1 MTDATPGASGPQA
14 LLIRSAIRARGM
26 VVALAMLVAGYGAY
40 SLTRIKYDVFPE
52 FAPPQVSIQT
62 EAPGLAPEQVEL
74 LVTRPIETA
83 INGMSGVE
91 SLRSASIEGLSVVTV
106 IFGPR
111 SDIYRD
117 RQLVAERLALAAGQ
131 LPQGIA
137 APAMTPLTSS
147 TSTVLIIGLTSGRL
161 SLMDLRTLADW
172 TVRRRLLSVP
182 GVAKVS
188 VFGGEVKSLQIQ
200 VHPEA
205 LVRFGIGLD
214 EVVAAARRATGT
226 RGAGFV
232 DTANQRLTLNT
243 SGQSLNSEE
252 VGSTVLRA
260 NSGGSLTLGDVATV
274 AAAPEPR
281 VSGAT
286 IMGRPG
292 VMVMIGQQFG
302 SNTVEVTRRIEAAL
316 DELNP
321 SLERAGAKLDG
332 NLFRPA
338 NFIATALGSVESAL
352 LLGALLVVVVLL
364 LFLFDLRSAA
374 VCGVAIPLSLLA
386 AVLALQWLGAT
397 LNTLTLGGLAIAIGE
412 VVDDAVIGVEN
423 ITRRLRENKRLA
435 SPRPAARV
443 VLDACI
449 EVRSAVVYATFAVL
463 LVFFPV
469 MALSGVAGSLF
480 APLAIAYI
488 VAVLASLVVALT
500 VVPALAMA
508 LLGHRAGAVP
518 DPPLVTW
525 SKRGYEAL
533 LGRVDRR
540 PRLII
545 ASATILTL
553 ASAATLPFLGG
564 DFLPELKEGHFVLHM
579 TTLPGT
585 SLAESLRLGQ
595 RVTAA
600 LLEIPAV
607 RSVAQRT
614 GRAEGSE
621 DTLGTHDS
629 EVEVDLKPLGGE
641 AQEEAEAQ
649 IRKVLAGF
657 PGASFSLKTFLA
669 ERVEETI
676 SGFTAAVAVNIFGDS
691 LDVLD
696 RKAQQVAQVL
706 QGVPGAAEVRLISP
720 PGLPQ
725 LSIRPRPADLRR
737 WGLSPVDVLDVLRIA
752 YHGDVV
758 GQTYSGDR
766 VLDVVVTLDPVSRS
780 DVTGIGD
787 LPVHA
792 RDGHFVALEDI
803 ADIYESSGRY
813 EILHQSAQRVAT
825 VTADVKG
832 RDAASFV
839 KDAKAQIAA
848 KVGLP
853 PGTYVEFAG
862 AAEAE
867 ARSESD
873 LFAASLVAA
882 LGVALLVAAIVG
894 NARNL
899 LLVLANLPFAF
910 VGGVAAVWA
919 TGGVLSLGS
928 TVGFITLFG
937 ITLRNSVI
945 MIARYEHLVAQEGWD
960 WGLDAAVKG
969 AVDRLAPILMT
980 SLVTALGLLPLAL
993 GMNEPGREI
1002 EGPMA
1007 VVILGGLITSMV
1019 LNLLILPTLAL
1030 RFGRFAPLRDEFA
1043 RST

>member
-1 MTDATPGASGPQA
+1 
-14 LLIRSAIRARGM
+14 
-26 VVALAMLVAGYGAY
+26 
-40 SLTRIKYDVFPE
+40 
-52 FAPPQVSIQT
+52 
-62 EAPGLAPEQVEL
+62 L
-74 LVTRPIETA
+74 LVSQPIENA
-83 INGMSGVE
+83 INGMPGVE
-91 SLRSASIEGLSVVTV
+91 TLRSASIQGLSVVTV
-106 IFGPR
+106 IFRPR

-117 RQLVAERLALAAGQ
+117 RQLVAERLALVAGQ
-131 LPQGIA
+131 LPQGVA

-147 TSTVLIIGLTSGRL
+147 TSTVLIIGLTSDRL

-200 VHPEA
+200 VHPED
-205 LVRFGIGLD
+205 LIRFGIGLD
-214 EVVAAARRATGT
+214 DVVAAARRATGT
-226 RGAGFV
+226 RGAGFL
-232 DTANQRLTLNT
+232 DTANQRLTLDT
-243 SGQSLNSEE
+243 SGQPLSPEE
-252 VGSTVLRA
+252 VGGTVLRA
-260 NSGGSLTLGDVATV
+260 NGGGSLTLADVATV
-274 AAAPEPR
+274 AAAPEPP

-292 VMVMIGQQFG
+292 VMVMIGQQYG

-316 DELNP
+316 DELHP
-321 SLERAGAKLDG
+321 TLQRAGAQLDR

-338 NFIATALGSVESAL
+338 NFIATALGSVELAL
-352 LLGALLVVVVLL
+352 LLGGALVVIVLL

-374 VCGVAIPLSLLA
+374 VCGAAIPLSLLA
-386 AVLALQWLGAT
+386 AVLGLQWLGAT

-423 ITRRLRENKRLA
+423 IIRRLRENMRLPA
-435 SPRPAARV
+435 PRPVARV

-488 VAVLASLVVALT
+488 IAVLASLVVALT

-508 LLGHRAGAVP
+508 LLGRRSGP
-518 DPPLVTW
+518 TRDPPLVVW
-525 SKRGYEAL
+525 SRRHYEAL
-533 LGRVDRR
+533 LRRVDRR
-540 PRLII
+540 ARLMIG
-545 ASATILTL
+545 AALILTL
-553 ASAATLPFLGG
+553 ASAATLSFLGG
-564 DFLPELKEGHFVLHM
+564 DFLPDLKEGHFVLHM
-579 TTLPGT
+579 STLPGT
-585 SLAESLRLGQ
+585 SLAESLRLGR
-595 RVTAA
+595 RVTEA
-600 LLEIPAV
+600 LLAIPAV

-614 GRAEGSE
+614 GRAEGAE

-629 EVEVDLKPLGGE
+629 EIEIDLKPLGGE
-641 AQEEAEAQ
+641 AQEKAEAQ
-649 IRKVLAGF
+649 IRKVLTGF
-657 PGASFSLKTFLA
+657 PGASFMLKTFLA
-669 ERVEETI
+669 ERIEETI
-676 SGFTAAVAVNIFGDS
+676 SGFTAAVAVNIFGDN

-696 RKAQQVAQVL
+696 RKAKEVAQVL
-706 QGVPGAAEVRLISP
+706 HGVPGAAEVRLTSP

-725 LSIRPRPADLRR
+725 LTIRLRPPDLTH
-737 WGLSPVDVLDVLRIA
+737 WGLSPVDVLDVLRNA

-758 GQTYSGDR
+758 GQIYAGDR
-766 VLDVVVTLDPVSRS
+766 FVDVVVTLDPASRGN
-780 DVTGIGD
+780 VAGIGD

-792 RDGHFVALEDI
+792 RDGHFVALKDI
-803 ADIYESSGRY
+803 ADIYGSSGRY
-813 EILHQSAQRVAT
+813 QVLHQSAQRVMT
-825 VTADVKG
+825 VTTDVEG

-848 KVGLP
+848 KVALP

-873 LFAASLVAA
+873 LLAASLVAA
-882 LGVALLVAAIVG
+882 VGIVLLVVAIVG
-894 NARNL
+894 NAPNL
-899 LLVLANLPFAF
+899 LLVMVNLPFAF
-910 VGGVAAVWA
+910 VGGVAAVWV

-928 TVGFITLFG
+928 TVGFVTLFG
-937 ITLRNSVI
+937 ITLRNSVM
-945 MIARYEHLVAQEGWD
+945 MIARYEHLVAHEAWR
-960 WGLDAAVKG
+960 WGPDAAVKG

-1007 VVILGGLITSMV
+1007 VVILGGLITSMI

-1030 RFGRFAPLRDEFA
+1030 RFGRFAPLRDDFA